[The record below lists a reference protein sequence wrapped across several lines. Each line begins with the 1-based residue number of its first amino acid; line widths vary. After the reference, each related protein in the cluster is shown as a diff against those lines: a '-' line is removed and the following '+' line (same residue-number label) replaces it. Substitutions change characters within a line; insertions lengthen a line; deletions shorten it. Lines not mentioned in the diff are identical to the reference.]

1 MILFLNYFPIM
12 KYTVMT
18 DYEPGFC
25 DPTNFSQTPSLS
37 VGGTERFRAS
47 SESFTE
53 SGPWWA
59 SNQPQNLAWEENTRF
74 YELQAGRQNSA
85 FAAPS
90 PPKVRRAE
98 EQKLAQLNIP
108 RSYMDF
114 YPSGVYTRR
123 YGYGDYIDQPE
134 DAKFRESF
142 TGQAP
147 WYASEDPWYSTNY
160 ADNIDYGTYES
171 KRYQPI
177 FRAASEAR
185 TQELAA
191 MYNNGMTPGTDI
203 AIDNRQLLTQ
213 SANPRSNGLNARD
226 TRERFS
232 PIPPHILA
240 QIPAWCQGACQRRY
254 AQSLMQS
261 EQAGQARQ
269 TEHLMAG
276 SPYTIADKKK
286 RTRGF

>member
-1 MILFLNYFPIM
+1 MILLSNYFPIM
-12 KYTVMT
+12 KYTVMA

-25 DPTNFSQTPSLS
+25 DPTNFSQMPSLS
-37 VGGTERFRAS
+37 VGSTERFRGT
-47 SESFTE
+47 SESFR
-53 SGPWWA
+53 GDPWWA

-85 FAAPS
+85 FAAPL

-134 DAKFRESF
+134 DAKFRENFS
-142 TGQAP
+142 GQAP
-147 WYASEDPWYSTNY
+147 WYASEDPWYATNY

-191 MYNNGMTPGTDI
+191 MYNNGMIPGADI
-203 AIDNRQLLTQ
+203 AIDNRHLLTQ
-213 SANPRSNGLNARD
+213 SANPRSNNSKAPNAQ
-226 TRERFS
+226 ERFS

-254 AQSLMQS
+254 AQSLMQ
-261 EQAGQARQ
+261 AGRSGKPGQ